1 LLVNGGQNG
10 GQERRFPQ
18 KTQEN
23 EKILRFARTSIL
35 SQKLSLGMTFW
46 GRNGVINL
54 VSSLEAL
61 KNPKICTQN
70 CKQGKNRNF

>member
-1 LLVNGGQNG
+1 
-10 GQERRFPQ
+10 
-18 KTQEN
+18 
-23 EKILRFARTSIL
+23 
-35 SQKLSLGMTFW
+35 MTFW

-70 CKQGKNRNF
+70 CKQGKIGTFDALK

>member
-1 LLVNGGQNG
+1 
-10 GQERRFPQ
+10 
-18 KTQEN
+18 
-23 EKILRFARTSIL
+23 
-35 SQKLSLGMTFW
+35 MTFR

-70 CKQGKNRNF
+70 CKQGKIGTFDALK